1 MSAYENAQDQFP
13 AAAQVEEETKMEEGV
28 ARESLASLCEEEVHK
43 TAVKT
48 AVHFGLPTVIPN
60 KKTPKKDL
68 SIGTRNLSKV
78 SRMYDM
84 DGDGQLGKLLIRDIS
99 CHVANYLS
107 HTNILILLYYCTADE
122 AEQAMRNLD
131 TSGRGHLTNDKVF
144 ELMTEHF
151 DDQRQLFKMK
161 KVLIG

>member
-1 MSAYENAQDQFP
+1 MKSSETHLQMSAYENAQDQFP

-60 KKTPKKDL
+60 KKTPKKD
-68 SIGTRNLSKV
+68 RNLSKV

-84 DGDGQLGKLLIRDIS
+84 DGDGQLGKLLTRDIS

-107 HTNILILLYYCTADE
+107 HEVRRLMLL
-122 AEQAMRNLD
+122 
-131 TSGRGHLTNDKVF
+131 
-144 ELMTEHF
+144 
-151 DDQRQLFKMK
+151 KMK
-161 KVLIG
+161 QSKLCVIWIPQALGI

>member
-60 KKTPKKDL
+60 KKTPKKD
-68 SIGTRNLSKV
+68 RNLSKV

-84 DGDGQLGKLLIRDIS
+84 DGDGQLGKLLTRDIS

-107 HTNILILLYYCTADE
+107 HEVRRLMLL
-122 AEQAMRNLD
+122 
-131 TSGRGHLTNDKVF
+131 
-144 ELMTEHF
+144 
-151 DDQRQLFKMK
+151 KMK
-161 KVLIG
+161 QSKLCVIWIPQAVGI

>member
-1 MSAYENAQDQFP
+1 MKSSETRIKMSAYENAQDQVP

-99 CHVANYLS
+99 CHVA
-107 HTNILILLYYCTADE
+107 IIF
-122 AEQAMRNLD
+122 
-131 TSGRGHLTNDKVF
+131 LTP
-144 ELMTEHF
+144 TY
-151 DDQRQLFKMK
+151 
-161 KVLIG
+161 

>member
-1 MSAYENAQDQFP
+1 MSAYEHAQDQFP

-84 DGDGQLGKLLIRDIS
+84 DGDGQLGKLFTRDIS
-99 CHVANYLS
+99 CHVSNYLT
-107 HTNILILLYYCTADE
+107 HEVRRLMLLY
-122 AEQAMRNLD
+122 
-131 TSGRGHLTNDKVF
+131 V
-144 ELMTEHF
+144 
-151 DDQRQLFKMK
+151 KMK
-161 KVLIG
+161 QSKLCVIWIPQAVGI

>member
-1 MSAYENAQDQFP
+1 MSAFENAQDQFP

-84 DGDGQLGKLLIRDIS
+84 DGDGQLGKLFTRDIS
-99 CHVANYLS
+99 CHVSNYLT
-107 HTNILILLYYCTADE
+107 HEVRRLMLLY
-122 AEQAMRNLD
+122 
-131 TSGRGHLTNDKVF
+131 V
-144 ELMTEHF
+144 
-151 DDQRQLFKMK
+151 KMK
-161 KVLIG
+161 QSKLCVIWIPQAVGI

>member
-60 KKTPKKDL
+60 KKTPKKD
-68 SIGTRNLSKV
+68 RNLSKV

-84 DGDGQLGKLLIRDIS
+84 DGDGQLGKLLTRDIS

-107 HTNILILLYYCTADE
+107 HEVRRLMLL
-122 AEQAMRNLD
+122 
-131 TSGRGHLTNDKVF
+131 
-144 ELMTEHF
+144 
-151 DDQRQLFKMK
+151 KMK
-161 KVLIG
+161 QSKLCVIWIPQALGI